1 MREEGKKGKKFFFFS
16 GVFIF
21 LGGGRT
27 RSRSGGERSSGRSGS
42 GSGRPGRQG
51 GAAGHDTG
59 RKQGEEEVQEAGAR
73 RRRGLRR

>member
-1 MREEGKKGKKFFFFS
+1 MREEGKKGKKVFFS

-27 RSRSGGERSSGRSGS
+27 RSRSGGERSSGRS